1 MLALPQMNEPA
12 IKKRLVMFTT
22 TWDMGKKLRMKI
34 EMPKSFSKDKSRLLN
49 HDSSKLIFTDFKIAR
64 GSTLD
69 L

>member
-1 MLALPQMNEPA
+1 MLALLQMNEPA
-12 IKKRLVMFTT
+12 IKKRLVTFTT
-22 TWDMGKKLRMKI
+22 IWAVGKKLRMKT